1 MERNSTSSM
10 RYKGA
15 EGSYLI
21 GTWRVSWQIAQVS
34 VLESARAEGSV
45 ELRLLNC
52 LDEDYVDRIKSEIL
66 SAALLISVLFA
77 LSSNL

>member
-1 MERNSTSSM
+1 M
-10 RYKGA
+10 RYEGA
-15 EGSYLI
+15 EGSYLF
-21 GTWRVSWQIAQVS
+21 GTWRASWQIAQVS
-34 VLESARAEGSV
+34 VLERKVQV
-45 ELRLLNC
+45 EALRLLNC